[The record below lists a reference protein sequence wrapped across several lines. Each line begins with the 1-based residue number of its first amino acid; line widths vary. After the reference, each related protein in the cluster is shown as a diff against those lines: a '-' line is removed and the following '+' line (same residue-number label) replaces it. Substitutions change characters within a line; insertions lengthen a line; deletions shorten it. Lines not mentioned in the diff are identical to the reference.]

1 MKNLQNKM
9 VLKGLLRFL
18 LATFFCLVLMI
29 FWVVFHDKARILN
42 DLVFGLCFL
51 LILGLVFGDYGLKV
65 SETMKNQVK
74 FHGENDCKN
83 LGIKIGF
90 VGAIPSYIGVIA
102 LFLAKLQIVKAPLW
116 LYAVFNVYFYPIF
129 DLFLTNAEYQT
140 INEHNVLILSS
151 IPLYSFI
158 VLIILPLVMPLGC
171 QIGYS
176 IGYNNIDIKAKLFYK
191 NKKNI

>member
-1 MKNLQNKM
+1 MKNLQNKIL
-9 VLKGLLRFL
+9 LKGLLRFL

-29 FWVVFHDKARILN
+29 FWVVFHDKARISN
-42 DLVFGLCFL
+42 DLIFGLCFL
-51 LILGLVFGDYGLKV
+51 LILGLIFGDYGLKV

-74 FHGENDCKN
+74 FHGGEDCKT
-83 LGIKIGF
+83 LGMKIGF
-90 VGAIPSYIGVIA
+90 VGAVPSYIGVIA

-140 INEHNVLILSS
+140 INEHNMLVLSS
-151 IPLYSFI
+151 IPMYSFI
-158 VLIILPLVMPLGC
+158 VLAILPLIMPIGC

-176 IGYNNIDIKAKLFYK
+176 IGYNNIDVKAKLFYK
-191 NKKNI
+191 KQK